1 MKYQGRVAVVTGAG
15 SGIGRAL
22 TQALTAGGAHVA
34 ASDIDDNGLAET
46 QASCGPGQVTPYRV
60 DVADRDAVLGFAD
73 EVRRKHGP
81 ASMVFNNAG
90 VDLFASVADMSWEDF
105 DWLMGI
111 NVGGVVNGTKAFLP
125 QLIEAGSDRRPS
137 RLVNL
142 SSAFGLIAVPY
153 QGAYSTSK
161 FAVRGFTEALRQEMI
176 IERHP
181 VTVHCV
187 HPESCVPT
195 SAPTCAPRTPRIPT
209 WPPGSSTGRRS
220 PPRQGRPA
228 HPARRREEPGPD
240 PDRGRRTGDGGAAP
254 AARCG
259 LCGPAGACRAVDR
272 LPRGPLRPL
281 TTSAAPQPA
290 AIGAWPRHIVYCN
303 NYSMILRRSARSC

>member
-1 MKYQGRVAVVTGAG
+1 MKYQGRVVVVTGAG

-22 TQALTAGGAHVA
+22 TQALTAGGAHVT

-46 QASCGPGQVTPYRV
+46 QASCGPGQVTPYRI

-187 HPESCVPT
+187 HPGVVRTNFGANMRT
-195 SAPTCAPRTPRIPT
+195 SDTEDPDLAAQLFDRAALTT
-209 WPPGSSTGRRS
+209 
-220 PPRQGRPA
+220 
-228 HPARRREEPGPD
+228 PAR
-240 PDRGRRTGDGGAAP
+240 
-254 AARCG
+254 AAR
-259 LCGPAGACRAVDR
+259 LILRGAEKNRARILIGADGR
-272 LPRGPLRPL
+272 AMAALPRLLGVAYAGLLARAARL
-281 TTSAAPQPA
+281 TDSRAAHS
-290 AIGAWPRHIVYCN
+290 GR
-303 NYSMILRRSARSC
+303 